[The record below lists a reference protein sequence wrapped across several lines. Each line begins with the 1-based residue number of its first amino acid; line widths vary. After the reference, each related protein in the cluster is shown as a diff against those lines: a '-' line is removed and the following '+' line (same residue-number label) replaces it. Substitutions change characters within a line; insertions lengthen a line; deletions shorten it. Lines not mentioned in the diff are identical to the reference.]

1 MVEVREGAVRSEPQW
16 MTKRT
21 KNDESKT
28 FDMRWGK
35 RHGTEEKLA
44 YDHLP
49 HSLSCRSRSLVIAGG
64 CLPLSTSSCTM
75 FLMDGCQFV
84 VPRIEYVNNIG
95 DRLASFDC
103 SSMETV
109 R

>member
-21 KNDESKT
+21 RNDESKT
-28 FDMRWGK
+28 FGMRWGK

-75 FLMDGCQFV
+75 FLVATGQYIAT
-84 VPRIEYVNNIG
+84 RIKYVKQI
-95 DRLASFDC
+95 
-103 SSMETV
+103 
-109 R
+109 